1 MGRSSRPACCLSLD
15 APPCTA
21 PLTPPAG
28 GSRRDGRA
36 IVSIPFASRSAAL
49 LTSSMADLLTPDQ
62 FLQRIVGAGLA
73 EPASVEQ
80 ARSELGGHEVSLS
93 DVIRAMQR
101 HGVVTTLQT
110 EKILK
115 GDRTGYFYGPYKV
128 LYLIGAGTFARV
140 YRASKDHVEAF
151 AIKVLRKRFRDQ
163 TDQTEQF
170 LREARMGLKLRHP
183 NIVSIYDVDPDV
195 RNPYMVME
203 FVEGQTLRDLVRIRG
218 SLDPLTSLK
227 LMHDI
232 CSALAY
238 ASTLGITHRD
248 MKLSNVLVSGE
259 GRAKLVD
266 FGLAA
271 LADRNNPEQVA
282 DCPNARAID
291 YAALERGTGVRK
303 DDPRSDLFFAGS
315 MLYHMTSGRPALT
328 ETRDRLARLNVSRF
342 HEVKP
347 LHELVPDSP
356 PLLNHI
362 VSKAMEVDPEKRF
375 QSAAAMQSEIKKAID
390 KIQRGDTS
398 RRSDM
403 ADGEILPQHY
413 DDDEIGNDEGE
424 GRVVMLVESQPTLQN
439 AVRDRLKSRGY
450 RVLIISNPNRALERF
465 AVGES
470 PPADLVIFSAA
481 ELGNLA
487 LEAHNLFAANEHT
500 AEIPTVLLADRR
512 QERIIREARR
522 GPNRRLLAL
531 PLKVRELRGAIS
543 GLLADVPRRTL

>member
-1 MGRSSRPACCLSLD
+1 MVR
-15 APPCTA
+15 T
-21 PLTPPAG
+21 
-28 GSRRDGRA
+28 
-36 IVSIPFASRSAAL
+36 
-49 LTSSMADLLTPDQ
+49 
-62 FLQRIVGAGLA
+62 
-73 EPASVEQ
+73 
-80 ARSELGGHEVSLS
+80 
-93 DVIRAMQR
+93 MQR

-140 YRASKDHVEAF
+140 YRASKDNVEAF

-163 TDQTEQF
+163 IDQTEQF

-203 FVEGQTLRDLVRIRG
+203 FVEGQTLRDLVRLRG

-227 LMHDI
+227 LMHDV

-238 ASTLGITHRD
+238 AASLGISHRD

-303 DDPRSDLFFAGS
+303 DDPRSDIFFAGS
-315 MLYHMTSGRPALT
+315 MLYHMLSGRAALT

-347 LHELVPDSP
+347 LHELIPDNP
-356 PLLNHI
+356 PVVNHI

-375 QSAAAMQSEIKKAID
+375 QTAGAMQAEIKKAIERLE
-390 KIQRGDTS
+390 RGDVS

-403 ADGEILPQHY
+403 DEGEALPHYEDEDGMI
-413 DDDEIGNDEGE
+413 DEGE
-424 GRVVMLVESQPTLQN
+424 GRVVMLVESQAALQN
-439 AVRDRLKSRGY
+439 AVRERLKAKGY
-450 RVLIISNPNRALERF
+450 RVLVISNPNRALDRF
-465 AVGES
+465 VIGES

-487 LEAHNLFAANEHT
+487 LEAHNVFASNEHT
-500 AEIPTVLLADRR
+500 ADIPTVLLVDRR
-512 QERIIREARR
+512 QERIIKEAAR
-522 GPNRRLLAL
+522 GPQRKLLAL
-531 PLKVRELRGAIS
+531 PLKVRELRGALAQ
-543 GLLADVPRRTL
+543 LLAATPRRTL

>member
-1 MGRSSRPACCLSLD
+1 MPD
-15 APPCTA
+15 H
-21 PLTPPAG
+21 
-28 GSRRDGRA
+28 
-36 IVSIPFASRSAAL
+36 
-49 LTSSMADLLTPDQ
+49 LTPDQ

-73 EPASVEQ
+73 EPAAVEQ
-80 ARSELGGHEVSLS
+80 ARSELGGHEVSLP
-93 DVIRAMQR
+93 DMIRAMQR

-115 GDRTGYFYGPYKV
+115 GDRTGFFYGPYKV

-140 YRASKDHVEAF
+140 YRASKANVEAF

-163 TDQTEQF
+163 LDQTEQF

-203 FVEGQTLRDLVRIRG
+203 FVEGQTLRELVRIRG
-218 SLDPLTSLK
+218 SLDPLTALK
-227 LMHDI
+227 LMQDV

-238 ASTLGITHRD
+238 AASLGITHRD

-271 LADRNNPEQVA
+271 LADTNNPEVVA

-315 MLYHMTSGRPALT
+315 MLYHMVSGRPALT

-347 LHELVPDSP
+347 LHEIVPDSP
-356 PLLNHI
+356 PVLNHI
-362 VSKAMEVDPEKRF
+362 VNKAMEVDPEKRF
-375 QSAAAMQSEIKKAID
+375 QSANAMQAEIKKAID
-390 KIQRGDTS
+390 RLERGDLS

-403 ADGEILPQHY
+403 EEGEAVPHY
-413 DDDEIGNDEGE
+413 DDDDGPLDEGE
-424 GRVVMLVESQPTLQN
+424 GRVVMLVESQAVLQN
-439 AVRDRLKSRGY
+439 AIRDRLKSRGY
-450 RVLIISNPNRALERF
+450 RVLIFSNPNRALDRF
-465 AVGES
+465 VQGDP

-487 LEAHNLFAANEHT
+487 LEAHNVFAANEHT

-512 QERIIREARR
+512 QQRIISEVHR
-522 GPNRRLLAL
+522 GPNRKLLAL
-531 PLKVRELRGAIS
+531 PLKVRELRGTIAQ
-543 GLLADVPRRTL
+543 LLAGTPRRTL

>member
-1 MGRSSRPACCLSLD
+1 MHDHHLS
-15 APPCTA
+15 
-21 PLTPPAG
+21 
-28 GSRRDGRA
+28 
-36 IVSIPFASRSAAL
+36 
-49 LTSSMADLLTPDQ
+49 PDQ
-62 FLQRIVGAGLA
+62 FVQRIVGAGLA
-73 EPASVEQ
+73 DPAVVEQ
-80 ARSELGGHEVSLS
+80 ARSELGGHDVSLAEM
-93 DVIRAMQR
+93 IRVMQR

-115 GDRTGYFYGPYKV
+115 GDRTGFFYGPYKV

-140 YRASKDHVEAF
+140 YRASKDNVEAF

-163 TDQTEQF
+163 TDQLEQF

-183 NIVSIYDVDPDV
+183 NIVSIYDVDTDI

-203 FVEGQTLRDLVRIRG
+203 FVEGQTLRDLVKIRG
-218 SLDPLTSLK
+218 KLDPLTTLK
-227 LMHDI
+227 LMHDV

-238 ASTLGITHRD
+238 AASLGISHRD

-303 DDPRSDLFFAGS
+303 DDPRSDIYFAGS
-315 MLYHMTSGRPALT
+315 MMYHMLSGKPALT
-328 ETRDRLARLNVSRF
+328 ETRDRLARLNVTRF

-347 LHELVPDSP
+347 IHELEPDSP
-356 PLLNHI
+356 PMVNHV

-375 QSAAAMQSEIKKAID
+375 QTAAAMQAEIKKAIERLE
-390 KIQRGDTS
+390 RGDTS

-403 ADGEILPQHY
+403 ASDGSAHHY
-413 DDDEIGNDEGE
+413 EDEDDGPINEGE
-424 GRVVMLVESQPTLQN
+424 GLIVMLVESQAGLQN
-439 AVRDRLKSRGY
+439 AIRERLKSRGY
-450 RVLIISNPNRALERF
+450 RVLVISNPNRALDRF
-465 AVGES
+465 IPGEQ

-500 AEIPTVLLADRR
+500 AEVPTVLLVDRR
-512 QERIIREARR
+512 QERIISEARR
-522 GPNRRLLAL
+522 GAHRKLLAL
-531 PLKVRELRGAIS
+531 PLKVRELRGAIAS
-543 GLLADVPRRTL
+543 LLADTPRRTF